1 MRESLNHCKSW
12 RLRYAIG
19 GRLRNYK
26 PPKSP
31 HVSRLDQIRQALV
44 RGELA
49 LNGFNRWRVYPNYL
63 SRTGWTFTSSEN
75 INAIAEVE
83 ISLAKRETV
92 SLPFISTDEQT
103 VQQTL
108 AKIESRIERN
118 GVLIAKRNWEKTPN
132 TNSEFNQLLK
142 KARQHGWVVHIIA
155 AMGSSKQSD
164 DLLLHEAKKRYFMAN
179 NPSLR
184 LQPLRSELENS
195 FEKVLVEAGLNPIPQ
210 QPVANY
216 FLDFGIVKNQKD
228 SLPIRLDI
236 EIDGRIWHE
245 ELPRQLRQHDI
256 RRNEI
261 VQRFGWRPVRFWD
274 DEIKNDTKGCIERI
288 EHELQSDSPLNDNH
302 YG

>member
-92 SLPFISTDEQT
+92 SLPIINTDEQT
-103 VQQTL
+103 VQKTL
-108 AKIESRIERN
+108 VKIESRVERN
-118 GVLIAKRNWEKTPN
+118 GVLIAKRNWDKTPK
-132 TNSEFNQLLK
+132 TNSEFNQLMI

-155 AMGSSKQSD
+155 VIGTAKNSND
-164 DLLLHEAKKRYFMAN
+164 PLLLEAKRRHFNTN
-179 NPSLR
+179 NPSIR
-184 LQPLRSELENS
+184 PQPFRSELENS
-195 FEKVLVEAGLNPIPQ
+195 FEKALIEAGLDPIPQ
-210 QPVANY
+210 QQVANFY
-216 FLDFGIVKNQKD
+216 LDFGLVKIQKD
-228 SLPIRLDI
+228 FLPIRLDI

-245 ELPRQLRQHDI
+245 EFPGQHRQKDC
-256 RRNEI
+256 RRDEI
-261 VQRFGWRPVRFWD
+261 VKRFGWRPLRFWD
-274 DEIKNDTKGCIERI
+274 DEIKNDTKGCIEKI
-288 EHELQSDSPLNDNH
+288 EHEMQSYTPLNAN
-302 YG
+302 